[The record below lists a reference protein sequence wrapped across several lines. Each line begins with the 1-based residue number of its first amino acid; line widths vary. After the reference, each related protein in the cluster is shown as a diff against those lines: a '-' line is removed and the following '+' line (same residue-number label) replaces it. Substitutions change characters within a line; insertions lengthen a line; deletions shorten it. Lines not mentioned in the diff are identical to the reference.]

1 MKFFTVLLFAS
12 LATASLAVLPGSE
25 DELHMKT
32 QHTSSTS
39 QSIPTSHNSKESIS
53 SKDSSKDSSIF
64 REQLVSKDNVV
75 IECTKSKS
83 QKAQAGLNSG
93 TSQLEETTGPT
104 TLAETTTEGKL
115 TKLNQAIEKNLDKII
130 RKFMNGVE
138 DIIPGAN
145 DITGP

>member
-32 QHTSSTS
+32 QHTSAISAS
-39 QSIPTSHNSKESIS
+39 QSIPTSHNSKESTS

-93 TSQLEETTGPT
+93 TSQLEETTGST
-104 TLAETTTEGKL
+104 TSAG
-115 TKLNQAIEKNLDKII
+115 
-130 RKFMNGVE
+130 MS
-138 DIIPGAN
+138 
-145 DITGP
+145 